1 MTTAFKLWFAMFLV
15 SSLFLTG
22 CDRHS
27 QAKQEEGVQI
37 QPGGAAEES
46 EQAGYLGLRIV
57 KAHENQKALDQSPWF
72 ASGGDW
78 TFLECEVAREPGVR
92 VLIGTRMRGAP
103 KGDVPISWG
112 ESMITVADAA
122 AGARFVEAFA
132 KAFHQTPPPSH
143 GQSPTLKIKMQT
155 AVLGTGLIRDPHG
168 GFRDGRNG
176 TWVATKWFLQDETA
190 ETEVFFN
197 YSTAEKRAEFSEK
210 DEEYREDLVQQLV
223 VGLRDGPLPERTPEN
238 DPSLTA
244 VGPTV
249 SGWIKV
255 ASSNE
260 TCQFSHDSRTLL
272 ITETGPGQ
280 NSQLFIASVA
290 EPAKRT
296 RLAEFAGS
304 AFVQENI
311 STAQGTTLL
320 ATEMLRREARTI
332 SSLDPQKLWLVDARG
347 KREVNVPPG
356 VTNWFVAKG
365 CLSPDARFVALGS
378 WETQPDQKRA
388 RVIHLADLQTGKWQR
403 IGLPATLLELVGWT
417 GQKPTGLVLTG
428 LAARKGEVRRAYS
441 LDPTTGHLTPLDE
454 VPREFAPGRILSP
467 NGKQF
472 VEVIGNE
479 RLVITDANTGQQREF
494 VFHPYDRHDV
504 YPDSVQ
510 WASDHYLFFQGAR
523 TSLIDTETLKMNY
536 PMAKESGIES
546 AEFSPDFKLAL
557 GSKADGCY
565 LGHVVLP
572 NGSKWNN

>member
-1 MTTAFKLWFAMFLV
+1 MTTASKLWFAMILA

-22 CDRHS
+22 CDRHGP
-27 QAKQEEGVQI
+27 AKQEEGVQI

-46 EQAGYLGLRIV
+46 EEVGYLGLRIV
-57 KAHENQKALDQSPWF
+57 KAHENQKALDQPPWF
-72 ASGGDW
+72 SSGGDW
-78 TFLECEVAREPGVR
+78 TFLECEVAKEPGVR

-103 KGDVPISWG
+103 KGDLPISWG
-112 ESMITVADAA
+112 ESMIMVADAA
-122 AGARFVEAFA
+122 TGARFVEAFA

-143 GQSPTLKIKMQT
+143 GKSPTLQVKMQT
-155 AVLGTGLIRDPHG
+155 AVLGAGLIRDPHG
-168 GFRDGRNG
+168 GFKDGRKG

-197 YSTAEKRAEFSEK
+197 YSIAEKRAELSEK

-223 VGLRDGPLPERTPEN
+223 AGLRDGPLPERTLEN

-244 VGPTV
+244 FGPTV

-260 TCQFSHDSRTLL
+260 TCQFSHDSHALL
-272 ITETGPGQ
+272 ITATEPGQ
-280 NSQLFIASVA
+280 SSQLFVASVA
-290 EPAKRT
+290 EPVKRT

-304 AFVQENI
+304 AFIQENI
-311 STAQGTTLL
+311 STAQGMTLL
-320 ATEMLRREARTI
+320 VNEMMRQKADTI
-332 SSLDPQKLWLVDARG
+332 SSLDPQKLWLVDAKG
-347 KREVNVPPG
+347 KRQVSVPPG
-356 VTNWFVAKG
+356 VTNWFASKG
-365 CLSPDARFVALGS
+365 CLSPGARFLALGS

-388 RVIHLADLQTGKWQR
+388 RVIHLADLETGKWQK
-403 IGLPATLLELVGWT
+403 IGLPAALLEFVGWI
-417 GQKPTGLVLTG
+417 GQKPAGLVLTG
-428 LAARKGEVRRAYS
+428 LAARKGEVRQAYS

-467 NGKQF
+467 DGNQF
-472 VEVIGNE
+472 AEVIGKE

-494 VFHPYDRHDV
+494 AFHPYDRRNV

-510 WASDHYLFFQGAR
+510 WASDHYLVFQGAR
-523 TSLIDTETLKMNY
+523 TSLINMETLKMNY

-557 GSKADGCY
+557 GSKADGYY
-565 LGHVVLP
+565 LGHVTLP
-572 NGSKWNN
+572 NESKGNN